1 MQPSLFA
8 GLDLGPI
15 AVPDAAS
22 NEWYTPRWV
31 LDLLPSVALDPC
43 YCAQSNVAALKA
55 IDVRLGEDGLAADW
69 GPRIDPRGMVV
80 FCNPPYSNCSAWV
93 EKCATEAELLS
104 VPVVALVPA
113 YSGDAY
119 WHRAVWRRAR
129 FVGYF
134 SSRLKFDVGPGVP
147 APSCASFTSC
157 LVVWARSSMQAQAC
171 VEGIAA
177 RAGDRLYW
185 VRADAPAVDVRKAE
199 PKHGSVWAC
208 VSSGAHPSLG
218 RVNCVRCGQRI
229 EWANWFTRRC
239 SHAA

>member
-8 GLDLGPI
+8 GDDLGPLV
-15 AVPDAAS
+15 VPDASS

-31 LDLLPSVALDPC
+31 LDLLPSIALDPC
-43 YCAQSNVAALKA
+43 WCVQSNVSARNVL
-55 IDVRLGEDGLAADW
+55 DCRDGVDGLLSDWTIAAGRAPVD
-69 GPRIDPRGMVV
+69 GSVV
-80 FCNPPYSNCSAWV
+80 FCNPPYSACSAWV
-93 EKCATEAELLS
+93 EKCAAEAERLP

-119 WHRAVWRRAR
+119 WHRAVWRRAA

-134 SSRLKFDVGPGVP
+134 AGRLKFDVGPGVA

-157 LVVWARSSMQAQAC
+157 LVVWSRNWAQARAC

-185 VRADAPAVDVRKAE
+185 VRADVPAVDPR
-199 PKHGSVWAC
+199 S
-208 VSSGAHPSLG
+208 
-218 RVNCVRCGQRI
+218 
-229 EWANWFTRRC
+229 RC
-239 SHAA
+239 SHAAT